1 MRAMRLPI
9 FLGILAACAGVG
21 LAATSGVLIS
31 RAALRPADFLSL
43 TLLVTAVRGLGLGR
57 AGLRYAERLTGHAAA
72 LKAGE
77 GLRLRLFDT
86 VSRFGRDLLA
96 REHGGDL
103 LSRGG
108 ADVDAAQFRTL
119 RVTLPLAALLGVLA
133 LMIGWLIWLD
143 VGLALL
149 AVVPLLL
156 TVWAVW
162 TVRARVAALSRQDVT
177 LSREHAARLLDAL
190 AGGGDNAA
198 AHHAPELSGLS
209 GQLEDVARRL
219 GRLSAGLAL
228 AQELAFAAAVT
239 GVLWRGAALVN
250 AGELSGIL
258 LAGVVLAAAAAFDAA
273 APLSAVPGAGAVAGA
288 ADERRRALEKMIPA
302 VTAPARPVSVPA
314 GPLHL
319 RLENVTVTR
328 SGRTVLDGV
337 NLNLRAGET
346 LAISGP
352 SGGGKTTL
360 ARLLSRDLD
369 PDGGRVTLNGIDLRE
384 LSPNDFRKRLSL
396 HEQDAPL
403 LDGTLRENLLLGDHH
418 APDERLRGLLDR
430 LGLTHLDLNAWV
442 GEGGTLL
449 SGGERARVS
458 LARAL
463 LRDAELL
470 VLDEPTAHL
479 DPATEARVLAVIARE
494 WAGRAVLIVTHR
506 EAPLGLAERHL
517 ILRAAHLW
525 PAVQSAPAAVPDTG
539 SQVTPPLP
547 PHPRNAL

>member
-1 MRAMRLPI
+1 MTHSTQSQMHLPI

-21 LAATSGVLIS
+21 LALTSGVLIS

-77 GLRLRLFDT
+77 GLRLQLFET

-96 REHGGDL
+96 RERGGDL

-108 ADVDAAQFRTL
+108 TDVDAAQFRTL

-133 LMIGWLIWLD
+133 LLIGWLVWLD

-149 AVVPLLL
+149 AVMPLLL

-162 TVRARVAALSRQDVT
+162 SARARVATLSQEEMNLSRD
-177 LSREHAARLLDAL
+177 HAARLLDAL

-198 AHHAPELSGLS
+198 AHHGPELSRLS
-209 GQLEDVARRL
+209 QQLEGVALKL

-228 AQELAFAAAVT
+228 AQELAFAVAVT
-239 GVLWRGAALVN
+239 GVLWRGAVLVG

-258 LAGVVLAAAAAFDAA
+258 LAGIVLAAAAAFDAA
-273 APLSAVPGAGAVAGA
+273 TPLAAVPGAEAVAGA
-288 ADERRRALEKMIPA
+288 AEGRRHALERMQPA
-302 VTAPARPVSVPA
+302 VTAPEQPVSIPA
-314 GPLHL
+314 GPLRL
-319 RLENVTVTR
+319 KLENVTVIR
-328 SGRTVLDGV
+328 SDRTVLDGV
-337 NLNLRAGET
+337 NLDLRAGET
-346 LAISGP
+346 LAVSGP

-369 PDGGRVTLNGIDLRE
+369 PDGGRVTLGGIDLRH
-384 LSPNDFRKRLSL
+384 LAPADLRQRLSL

-418 APDERLRGLLDR
+418 ASDGRLRSLLDS

-463 LRDAELL
+463 LKPAELL
-470 VLDEPTAHL
+470 ILDEPTAHL
-479 DPATEARVLAVIARE
+479 DSKTESRVLEVIARE

-506 EAPLGLAERHL
+506 EAPLVLAGRHL
-517 ILRAAHLW
+517 ILRGGRLA
-525 PAVQSAPAAVPDTG
+525 PAVSTAQRKAV
-539 SQVTPPLP
+539 
-547 PHPRNAL
+547 

>member
-1 MRAMRLPI
+1 MRLPI

-21 LAATSGVLIS
+21 LALTSGVLIS

-86 VSRFGRDLLA
+86 VSHFGRDLLA
-96 REHGGDL
+96 RERGGDL

-119 RVTLPLAALLGVLA
+119 RVTLPLAALLDVLA
-133 LMIGWLIWLD
+133 LMIGWLAWLD
-143 VGLALL
+143 AGLAAL

-156 TVWAVW
+156 SIWAVW
-162 TVRARVAALSRQDVT
+162 TVCARVADLSRQEVT

-198 AHHAPELSGLS
+198 AHHAPELLRLS
-209 GQLEDVARRL
+209 QELAAVATRL

-228 AQELAFAAAVT
+228 AQELAFAVAVT
-239 GVLWRGAALVN
+239 GVLWRGAVLVG

-258 LAGVVLAAAAAFDAA
+258 LAGIVLAAAAAFDAA
-273 APLSAVPGAGAVAGA
+273 APLSAVPGAEAVAGA
-288 ADERRRALEKMIPA
+288 AEERRRALEGMQPA
-302 VTAPARPVSVPA
+302 VTAPEQPVSIPT
-314 GPLHL
+314 GRLHL
-319 RLENVTVTR
+319 KLEGVTLRR
-328 SGRTVLDGV
+328 SGRTVLNGV
-337 NLNLRAGET
+337 NLDIRAGET

-369 PDGGRVTLNGIDLRE
+369 PDGGRVTLNGIDLRDLAPADVRKQ
-384 LSPNDFRKRLSL
+384 LSI

-418 APDERLRGLLDR
+418 APDERLRGLLDS
-430 LGLTHLDLNAWV
+430 LGLAHLNLNAWV

-463 LRDAELL
+463 LRPAELL
-470 VLDEPTAHL
+470 ILDEPTAHL
-479 DPATEARVLAVIARE
+479 DTETESCVLDVVARE

-506 EAPLGLAERHL
+506 EAPLRLAQCHL
-517 ILRAAHLW
+517 ILRGGHLISTI
-525 PAVQSAPAAVPDTG
+525 PTPQRKAV
-539 SQVTPPLP
+539 
-547 PHPRNAL
+547 